1 MYLSYFHVLIFQFYR
16 SYFKVTCVNLVL
28 LCLVY
33 IPLSIQYTCF
43 ICINNEG
50 VTGPHNP
57 LFELTVYS
65 KVRLDLSQFG
75 CFHHNKHFS
84 QPIPLDL
91 TLFCSPY
98 TTWWQNPGISF
109 AYAWFRR
116 VDQLENFKGVQY
128 CSHQDVTII
137 TRPKESSHITNKR
150 YSELLLLPYRC
161 S

>member
-1 MYLSYFHVLIFQFYR
+1 MSQSYLNVNWVLVCIFH
-16 SYFKVTCVNLVL
+16 
-28 LCLVY
+28 CLASAPASFAYLMRVQLAPY
-33 IPLSIQYTCF
+33 
-43 ICINNEG
+43 
-50 VTGPHNP
+50 NP
-57 LFELTVYS
+57 LLELTVYS

-91 TLFCSPY
+91 TLYCSPY
-98 TTWWQNPGISF
+98 STWWQNPGISF
-109 AYAWFRR
+109 AYAWLRR

-161 S
+161 SWKCDF

>member
-1 MYLSYFHVLIFQFYR
+1 MSQSYLNVNWVLVCCIFHWLASAPASFAYLMRVQLAPY
-16 SYFKVTCVNLVL
+16 
-28 LCLVY
+28 
-33 IPLSIQYTCF
+33 
-43 ICINNEG
+43 
-50 VTGPHNP
+50 NP
-57 LFELTVYS
+57 LLELTVYS
-65 KVRLDLSQFG
+65 KVRLHHSQFG
-75 CFHHNKHFS
+75 CFHQNKHFS

-109 AYAWFRR
+109 AYAWLRR

-150 YSELLLLPYRC
+150 YSELLLLPYQC
-161 S
+161 SWKCDF